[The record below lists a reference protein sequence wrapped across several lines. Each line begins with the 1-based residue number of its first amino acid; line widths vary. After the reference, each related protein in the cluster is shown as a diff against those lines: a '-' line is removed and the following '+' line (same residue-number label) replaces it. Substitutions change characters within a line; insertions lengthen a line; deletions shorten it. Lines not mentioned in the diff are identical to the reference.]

1 MPKIR
6 RFRAED
12 ILDIELRATDLEN
25 LENVNLRE
33 HGQQLAL
40 TPEAST
46 MLTDEGQIIAS
57 VGGFVLG
64 KTCLVFLLTSPLV
77 ERFPL
82 LVLRVVRAYIKRAMR
97 RGVVRFETLVNPD
110 DARAV
115 RFIEHLG
122 FEREGLCRA
131 TGDNLK
137 DRFLYARIEL
147 GQEG

>member
-12 ILDIELRATDLEN
+12 LLDIELRATDLEN
-25 LENVNLRE
+25 LEGVNLPE
-33 HGQQLAL
+33 HGQQLAH

-46 MLTDEGQIIAS
+46 ILTDEGQIIAS

-147 GQEG
+147 GQED